1 MSPPKVPKISTEWY
15 AKGYDQ
21 AQILN
26 GAQIF
31 GVQNGQMLGGGEK
44 GAEVV
49 VGESHLMEMIAKA
62 KGGSIT
68 INVYA
73 SEGMSEETL
82 AERVAQKLQQITESK
97 EIVYA

>member
-1 MSPPKVPKISTEWY
+1 
-15 AKGYDQ
+15 
-21 AQILN
+21 
-26 GAQIF
+26 
-31 GVQNGQMLGGGEK
+31 
-44 GAEVV
+44 
-49 VGESHLMEMIAKA
+49 MIAKA